1 MNRDEP
7 IGVVGAGSWGTA
19 LAWVLG
25 QQEIPVRLWG
35 RNREGVAQMARERV
49 NRRYLPDT
57 LLPDHVLPTAELDA
71 LKECSLLVLAVPSG
85 AIREV
90 ASRLPMGGRLWVIAA
105 KGLEPNTGKRLSEVV
120 QEVSGLPL
128 AQLTVLSGP
137 NLAGEIVRGIPTATV
152 VASVNAE
159 AAEYVQQLFMTPTL
173 RVYTNDDLIGV
184 ELGGALKNVYAI
196 GAGVSDGLGFGD
208 NTKGALLTRG
218 LAEMMRL
225 GAVMGACPETF
236 MGLTGVGDL
245 FATAVSR
252 LSRNYRLGY
261 AIAQG
266 ASPAE
271 ALQQLGQVAEGY
283 PTALAAE
290 ALARQHQVEMPL
302 LNAIAS
308 LLRGQCRVRDALQ
321 SLMTRPPK
329 GEREFRFVRQL
340 PT

>member
-1 MNRDEP
+1 MKVSEP

-25 QQEIPVRLWG
+25 QQGIPVRLWG
-35 RNREGVAQMARERV
+35 RNREAIEQMARERV
-49 NRRYLPDT
+49 NRRYLPDV
-57 LLPDHVLPTAELDA
+57 LLPESIQPTADLSA
-71 LKECSLLVLAVPSG
+71 LGECSLLVLAVPSS

-90 ASRLPMGGRLWVIAA
+90 ATHLPTGERLWLIAA
-105 KGLEPNTGKRLSEVV
+105 KGLEPGTGKRLSEVV
-120 QEVSGLPL
+120 QEASDMPL
-128 AQLTVLSGP
+128 ERLIVLSGP
-137 NLAGEIVRGIPTATV
+137 NLAAEIVRGIPTATV
-152 VASVNAE
+152 VASVNPD
-159 AAEYVQQLFMTPTL
+159 AAEQAQQLFMTPTL

-225 GAVMGACPETF
+225 GAALGARPETF

-245 FATAVSR
+245 FATAASK

-261 AIAQG
+261 AMAQG
-266 ASPAE
+266 ASPEE

-283 PTALAAE
+283 PTALVAE
-290 ALARQHQVEMPL
+290 RLANQHGVEMPL

-308 LLRGQCRVRDALQ
+308 LLRSECCVRDALQ

-329 GEREFRFVRQL
+329 GEREFRFVRF
-340 PT
+340 

>member
-1 MNRDEP
+1 MNRLV
-7 IGVVGAGSWGTA
+7 GVVGAGSWGTA
-19 LAWVLG
+19 LAWVLAQKG
-25 QQEIPVRLWG
+25 LPVRLWG
-35 RNREGVAQMARERV
+35 RSREQIAQIRRERV
-49 NRRYLPDT
+49 NRRYLPDVH
-57 LLPDHVLPTAELDA
+57 LPDGIEATAELSE
-71 LKECSLLVLAVPSG
+71 LNECPLLILAVPSG
-85 AIREV
+85 AIREI
-90 ASRLPMGGRLWVIAA
+90 APHLPNHQRLWIIAA

-120 QEVSGLPL
+120 QESAGIPLP
-128 AQLTVLSGP
+128 QIVVLSGP

-152 VASVNAE
+152 AASVNPD
-159 AAEYVQQLFMTPTL
+159 AAEQVQQLFMAPTL

-218 LAEMMRL
+218 LTEMMRL
-225 GAVMGACPETF
+225 GAAMGACPETF

-266 ASPAE
+266 ATPDE
-271 ALQQLGQVAEGY
+271 ALRQLGQVAEGY
-283 PTALAAE
+283 ATALVAE
-290 ALARQHQVEMPL
+290 QLAHQHGIEMPL
-302 LNAIAS
+302 LSAIAS
-308 LLRGQCRVRDALQ
+308 LLRGTVSVRDALQ

-329 GEREFRFVRQL
+329 GEREFRFIK
-340 PT
+340 T

>member
-1 MNRDEP
+1 MRANEP
-7 IGVVGAGSWGTA
+7 VGVVGAGSWGTA

-25 QQEIPVRLWG
+25 QKGIPVRLWG
-35 RNREGVAQMARERV
+35 RNREQMAQIARERV
-49 NRRYLPDT
+49 NRRYLPD
-57 LLPDHVLPTAELDA
+57 LVLPENILPCTELSA
-71 LKECSLLVLAVPSG
+71 LNECPLLILSVPSG

-90 ASRLPMGGRLWVIAA
+90 APRLPNTDPLWVIAA
-105 KGLEPNTGKRLSEVV
+105 KGLEPDTGKRLSEVV
-120 QEVSGLPL
+120 QETGVVSLENL
-128 AQLTVLSGP
+128 VVLSGP
-137 NLAGEIVRGIPTATV
+137 NLAVEIVRGIPTATV
-152 VASVNAE
+152 VASTNPD
-159 AAEYVQQLFMTPTL
+159 AAAQVQQLFMTPTL
-173 RVYTNDDLIGV
+173 RVYTNDDIIGV

-225 GAVMGACPETF
+225 GSAMGACPETF

-245 FATAVSR
+245 FATAASK

-266 ASPAE
+266 ASPAT

-283 PTALAAE
+283 STALVAE
-290 ALARQHQVEMPL
+290 KLARQYGVEMPL
-302 LNAIAS
+302 LSAIAS
-308 LLRGQCRVRDALQ
+308 LLRGERDVRDALQ

-329 GEREFRFVRQL
+329 GEREFRFVRL
-340 PT
+340 

>member
-1 MNRDEP
+1 MQMNELV
-7 IGVVGAGSWGTA
+7 GVVGAGSWGTA

-25 QQEIPVRLWG
+25 QQGVPVRLWG
-35 RNREGVAQMARERV
+35 RNREAIAHLAHERV
-49 NRRYLPDT
+49 NRRYLPDVH
-57 LLPDHVLPTAELDA
+57 LPKSVQPTADLDT
-71 LKECSLLVLAVPSG
+71 LDECPLLVLAVPSG

-90 ASRLPMGGRLWVIAA
+90 ASHLPAGERLWVIAA
-105 KGLEPNTGKRLSEVV
+105 KGLEPGTGKRLSEVV
-120 QEVSGLPL
+120 QETANMPL
-128 AQLTVLSGP
+128 ERLVVLSGP
-137 NLAGEIVRGIPTATV
+137 NLAAEIVRGIPTATV
-152 VASVNAE
+152 AASINAD
-159 AAEYVQQLFMTPTL
+159 AAEHVQQLFMTPTL

-225 GAVMGACPETF
+225 GAAMGACPETF

-245 FATAVSR
+245 FATAASR

-266 ASPAE
+266 ASPEE
-271 ALQQLGQVAEGY
+271 ALQQLRQVAEGY
-283 PTALAAE
+283 PTTLAAE
-290 ALARQHQVEMPL
+290 GLAHQYGVEMPL

-308 LLRGQCRVRDALQ
+308 LLRGACRVQDALQ

-329 GEREFRFVRQL
+329 GEREFRFVKS
-340 PT
+340 